1 MNINEKVEIFYDRMV
16 KLELENFEELMDFG
30 ANESAIKLQ
39 CSVIKRLLNEMN
51 NFYIETYCND
61 EL

>member
-1 MNINEKVEIFYDRMV
+1 MNKKVEMFYNRMV
-16 KLELENFEELMDFG
+16 KHELENFEELMDFG
-30 ANESAIKLQ
+30 ANENAIKLQ

-51 NFYIETYCND
+51 NFYVETYCND